1 MKDRYW
7 GYGISGPSIL
17 SPFTLWP
24 IVVVV
29 QLTWR
34 VMTHGWAIQKVSNIT
49 ITPPQLLLYFPREV
63 VVHIPVVNTCQDCV
77 PFKPRTTRQ
86 TLSRCAP
93 APSLHVPLPCG
104 VCVID
109 RILHLIERCH
119 FMLSSVSHSFS
130 LYLFIPFLQVN
141 LHSNGYIHSRNGCRV
156 ESSRPFNN
164 AR

>member
-1 MKDRYW
+1 MAEQ
-7 GYGISGPSIL
+7 YGRS
-17 SPFTLWP
+17 F
-24 IVVVV
+24 
-29 QLTWR
+29 
-34 VMTHGWAIQKVSNIT
+34 HKSNIT

-77 PFKPRTTRQ
+77 PFKPRTTRP

-93 APSLHVPLPCG
+93 VPSLHVPVPCG

-119 FMLSSVSHSFS
+119 FMLSSVSHSLS
-130 LYLFIPFLQVN
+130 IYLFLSSRSIYTAMDTSIPGTGV
-141 LHSNGYIHSRNGCRV
+141 V
-156 ESSRPFNN
+156 SSRPFNN